1 MKKQF
6 IPIFFL
12 MTWLWGL
19 TACRPVPISPTLTP
33 APTPDATRQLLA
45 EELSPPGYSGLAA
58 WGGMVYFGYGNAFY
72 WLDVH
77 DPAHPTLQGNLPL
90 PNRLSRISLQDGEAH
105 LILSTPDGFDSPVL
119 ADGWQRVDLTTPARP
134 QLTTFFDS
142 PISLYQVVL
151 YRDTA
156 YLMGH
161 NELLVVDVSDAA
173 APRTLASYSDF
184 AGSLRAIVLMEPY
197 LLVSAANCFRSCS
210 STLYVLDLTNP
221 QQPQTIGS
229 YSHYYGA
236 YPTLLVHAPYVTMVG
251 STILNI
257 ELTNPEHP
265 YPIGELNTRDYY
277 FEAAMVDGWLF
288 TAPLQGVTMFDMRW
302 PEHPFLRHQL
312 DETLSVSAVA
322 VDGDLLAVL
331 DREEGVILYSVAD
344 IFAPQEL
351 ARFQLPE
358 GLTSI
363 R

>member
-19 TACRPVPISPTLTP
+19 TACRPVPVSPTLTP
-33 APTPDATRQLLA
+33 IPTPDATRQLLA
-45 EELSPPGYSGLAA
+45 EELNPPGYSGLAV

-173 APRTLASYSDF
+173 RPRTLASYSDF
-184 AGSLRAIVLMEPY
+184 AGSIRAIALMDPY

-210 STLYVLDLTNP
+210 STLYVMDLSNP

-229 YSHYYGA
+229 YSPYYGA

-251 STILNI
+251 NTVLNI
-257 ELTNPEHP
+257 DLTNPKHP

-277 FEAAMVDGWLF
+277 FNAAMMDGWLF
-288 TAPLQGVTMFDMRW
+288 AIPLQGITMFDMRW
-302 PEHPFLRHQL
+302 PEHPFLRNQI
-312 DETLSVSAVA
+312 DQTLAVGAVA